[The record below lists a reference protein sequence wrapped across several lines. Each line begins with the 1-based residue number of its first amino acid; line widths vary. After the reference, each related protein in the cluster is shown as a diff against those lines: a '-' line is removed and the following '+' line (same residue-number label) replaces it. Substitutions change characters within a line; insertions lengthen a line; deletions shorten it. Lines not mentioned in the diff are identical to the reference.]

1 MSYVGGHQDV
11 DGAPLL
17 TPGAERSE
25 GHVDPTGGRRRS
37 GSAALGGPRLV
48 LEVLL
53 ALVPVLDLATDVIV
67 VVTVV
72 EVGRLYAGRERLD
85 ALRHAVEG
93 QHAQLGRRGRRR
105 ARSAARPWPCT
116 LPRHL
121 RPGGGDGSTT

>member
-1 MSYVGGHQDV
+1 MSGDGETPAAVPAAPPPPTTASPDEESCLTSIMSYVGGHQDV

-72 EVGRLYAGRERLD
+72 EVGRRYAGRERLD

-93 QHAQLGRRGRRR
+93 FYKII
-105 ARSAARPWPCT
+105 
-116 LPRHL
+116 
-121 RPGGGDGSTT
+121 